1 MGKPHKFAL
10 GRGLESLLPQE
21 PVGSSSISEIE
32 ISQIHPNPDQPRR
45 IFEDESLDELAD
57 SIEAIGLVQPITL
70 REDGDGYMI
79 ISGERRWRAAKKA
92 GLQKL
97 PAYIRTAEDDEV
109 MEMALVENIQREDL
123 NAIEVALAY
132 QKLLEINRMTQEE
145 LGKRIGKKRAT
156 ISNYIRL
163 LKLPAEV
170 QLALTSKKI
179 DMGHARALLRVSD
192 PEMQLAL
199 YEQTVRENLSVR
211 QVEELAAAI
220 ENGQAPKPKK
230 KAEKSA
236 DQQLFKELTNHLS
249 QVFKTKVKLQANDKG
264 KGKLTIPFANEEELE
279 RIMMLLENVK

>member
-32 ISQIHPNPDQPRR
+32 ISQIHPNPNQPRR
-45 IFEDESLDELAD
+45 IFEDESLDELAE

>member
-45 IFEDESLDELAD
+45 IFEDESLDELAE